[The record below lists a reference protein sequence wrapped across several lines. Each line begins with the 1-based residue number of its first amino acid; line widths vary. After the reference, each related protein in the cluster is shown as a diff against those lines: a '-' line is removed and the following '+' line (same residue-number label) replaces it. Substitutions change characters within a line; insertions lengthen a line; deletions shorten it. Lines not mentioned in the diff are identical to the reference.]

1 MGGGF
6 FIFSRVAKVV
16 DRFFLKKK
24 KKKTTPTIL
33 TRSRWKLFSGI
44 GYGGGIK
51 VKGRQREGEWIVDDK

>member
-16 DRFFLKKK
+16 DRFFLKK